1 MSTSAILPISSVPAP
16 APADYDNASATSA
29 QQAVFNSILTQLQQ
43 SVSVG
48 DLPSSQ
54 TLLNAVQAI
63 SPSASTGTTPLAT
76 FLASVSTALSNDSTS
91 QAQAALA
98 TYQNA
103 VPASA
108 VPGSSGTTA
117 PPLIPTANP
126 NAVAAQIAASLVQ
139 NENQLLLVNALDNPN
154 ISTTSASESNSANSL
169 INILNAAYPTSSSS
183 SSASTSPDTP
193 TSATE
198 TTASNSPYD
207 ALVSSIQA
215 SLAAG
220 NGTIT
225 PSLAYLQAAGNFVNT
240 SA

>member
-16 APADYDNASATSA
+16 APVDYDNASATSA

-43 SVSVG
+43 SISVG
-48 DLPSSQ
+48 DLPSTQ

-63 SPSASTGTTPLAT
+63 SPSASTGSTPLAT
-76 FLASVSTALSNDSTS
+76 FLASVSTALSNGSTS

-98 TYQNA
+98 TYQSA
-103 VPASA
+103 VPAS
-108 VPGSSGTTA
+108 SDTTA
-117 PPLIPTANP
+117 PPPVPTANP

-139 NENQLLLVNALDNPN
+139 NENQLLLVNALDNPGLDN
-154 ISTTSASESNSANSL
+154 PNTSATSGSSNNSANSL
-169 INILNAAYPTSSSS
+169 ISILKAAYPTSTSSS
-183 SSASTSPDTP
+183 NASTTPDP
-193 TSATE
+193 TTSE
-198 TTASNSPYD
+198 TTPSNSPYD

-225 PSLAYLQAAGNFVNT
+225 PALAYLQAAGNFVNT

>member
-16 APADYDNASATSA
+16 APIDYESNSATSA

-76 FLASVSTALSNDSTS
+76 FLASVSTALTNGSAS

-103 VPASA
+103 TPAS
-108 VPGSSGTTA
+108 STA
-117 PPLIPTANP
+117 APTPSPTANP
-126 NAVAAQIAASLVQ
+126 NAVAEQIAASLIQ

-154 ISTTSASESNSANSL
+154 TSATSSTASSTSASSL
-169 INILNAAYPTSSSS
+169 IGILNAAYPSSGTP
-183 SSASTSPDTP
+183 STAGTAAT

-198 TTASNSPYD
+198 ATTSGSPYD

-225 PSLAYLQAAGNFVNT
+225 PALAYLQAAGNFVNT